1 MENEKQLIE
10 IISQKEGELRVGSE
24 TVIREAEQ
32 IVSRSRTEAARLIQ
46 MAEEEGK
53 AAADDEYARQMQI
66 LDGDI
71 SWRRSEEKELPVF
84 PRWPK
89 RSSPLSSGD
98 LCSRRWRISL
108 LSARGRT
115 IPL

>member
-71 SWRRSEEKELPVF
+71 SRMKKEGAAELEAIRREGTARLPPVAEEI
-84 PRWPK
+84 
-89 RSSPLSSGD
+89 
-98 LCSRRWRISL
+98 ISL
-108 LSARGRT
+108 VIG
-115 IPL
+115 

>member
-71 SWRRSEEKELPVF
+71 SRMKKEGAAELEAIQRAGTARLPPVAEEI
-84 PRWPK
+84 
-89 RSSPLSSGD
+89 
-98 LCSRRWRISL
+98 ISL
-108 LSARGRT
+108 VIG
-115 IPL
+115 